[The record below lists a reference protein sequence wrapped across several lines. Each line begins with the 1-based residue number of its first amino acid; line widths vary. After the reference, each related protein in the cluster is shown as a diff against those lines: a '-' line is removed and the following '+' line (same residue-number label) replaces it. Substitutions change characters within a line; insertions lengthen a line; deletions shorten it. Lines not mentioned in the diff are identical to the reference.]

1 MSFEKVKV
9 KNASTEKD
17 TWEKK
22 RLYQILGYVKNG
34 RGNGKMEPAFEV
46 FR

>member
-1 MSFEKVKV
+1 MLLLRKIHEK
-9 KNASTEKD
+9 
-17 TWEKK
+17 KK

-46 FR
+46 FRKCKV